1 MTDGGIH
8 QLHYDGQI
16 RGMYFP
22 RIQMIPE
29 AGDAQEQEWTVCG
42 ALCTVNDLLLCRARL
57 AGAAIGKTLVFEQT
71 GAYSATEGMAL
82 FLSREL
88 PAVALYSGI
97 WGGSRSAP
105 AADLSLDNE
114 KGGRRMET
122 LLMILNEI
130 DDSIDY
136 EKEEALITG
145 RVLDSFAV
153 ITLVSELEAAYDVR
167 IEAAQMTPENF
178 NSVRAMWR

>member
-1 MTDGGIH
+1 
-8 QLHYDGQI
+8 
-16 RGMYFP
+16 
-22 RIQMIPE
+22 
-29 AGDAQEQEWTVCG
+29 
-42 ALCTVNDLLLCRARL
+42 
-57 AGAAIGKTLVFEQT
+57 
-71 GAYSATEGMAL
+71 
-82 FLSREL
+82 
-88 PAVALYSGI
+88 
-97 WGGSRSAP
+97 
-105 AADLSLDNE
+105 
-114 KGGRRMET
+114 MET

-178 NSVRAMWR
+178 NSAESILAMIRRHQEEDD